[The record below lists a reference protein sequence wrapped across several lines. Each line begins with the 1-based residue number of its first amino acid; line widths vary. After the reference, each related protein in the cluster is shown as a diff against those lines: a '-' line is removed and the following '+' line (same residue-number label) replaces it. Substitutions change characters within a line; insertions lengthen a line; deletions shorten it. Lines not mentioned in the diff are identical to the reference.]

1 MRKRRLRQSIFLAL
15 LGTLM
20 VVPSLYSQSGF
31 EARNTT
37 CEGDLYA
44 GFLNPPEKYKPYM
57 LWWWVSEIDVEEAK
71 RQIDVYQDKG
81 AGGLLIYP
89 GQIMRPHMFSEEWW
103 ILFGEILR
111 YAEEVDF
118 KIGLVPDFFHP
129 QGDARD
135 YRLDPPTQS
144 RVLLGHPEYRLRKL
158 TFEERS
164 FVGPGKARFLG
175 LPDVEFAIAARV
187 SDSGELVVDT
197 LSDVTAHVKDGSFE
211 LELGEG
217 QWLLTFYSSVFY
229 TGPIIMT
236 VDPLNRDATDR
247 YIEIA
252 LEEIKRRYAR
262 YLGGTFNFAL
272 LDSEGSFGGPLVST
286 PEFYGTFEKL
296 NGYDIRLFMPLMV
309 HSGGPITPK
318 IRNDYFQAVTHL
330 FVENYWKP
338 IAEWCKRNGINVI
351 QQSWGDDLI
360 VEPRFAGDF
369 MATQRSMT
377 FPFVEGLFD
386 WHRDPRQIKE
396 VAAIAN
402 FEGVGLAGE
411 MQLLQGDESYIS
423 PQKMRAGANALA
435 AMGFVY
441 QFPQAEFS
449 YETMMQSPSW
459 GEEQPHFK
467 FFPAYSQLM
476 QRIGYMND
484 DSTHQA
490 DIMLFKPL
498 ASVVA
503 SSQAIYGD
511 SANLL
516 GDDNMMA
523 EVARGNH
530 VIEAVEDDYDDL
542 MNLLVDAQLDYNV
555 VDAYYLGRTLVEN
568 GRLELN
574 GIASSVL
581 ILPAVS
587 LIDRVSMRRARA
599 LFEAGGIVIAYRD
612 LPRGSR
618 EEGWDDPMILENVE
632 AIFGILGEDGMERV
646 NTNEMGGRG
655 IFIPYGLSRVID
667 AVNREREP
675 DFSVVEGSSN
685 EILYHHRIKNGRHF
699 YWITNFTEHERSFV
713 VSLDIEGETE
723 IWKAHSGK
731 RRAAHSWV
739 EDGRTVVPLKMNPW
753 DGYYLVLSPCTEKP
767 DLRVSET
774 NLKNPRVVDDRS
786 VLKVVGTADGS
797 TDSVYAKGEYKGEP
811 FTVSNT
817 LENGIGIQEI
827 APDGWRFEANS
838 ARVPVRYAREIV
850 VPDGDG
856 VAAGFARRGFNDR
869 SWPLNNL
876 GSHLHTVDLWWMIGP
891 WPNPDGAGFK
901 TAYPPEMEID
911 FSKIYHPSGE
921 PIGWMKHHARNPWT
935 RLGKVLDYHRKPGVG
950 YAFTYVYSPESRE
963 VQARYHVSSGSVW
976 VNGEEIY
983 RLHSP
988 YGAPRWMRKGT
999 AHRTPVRLEKGWNEI
1014 LVKVVSTPPFL
1025 KTDFNFRLARAD
1037 GTSLDDIFV
1046 SFQKGDINALVRER
1060 DELIERGRVR
1070 YLAPSAL
1077 KTDKLGSFERVQGK
1091 ERWYRFEVPPGT
1103 IAYTV
1108 PGQPEDMDVFVN
1120 GAAVSPDALGR
1131 ISLAH
1136 LDWEFPNVIAVRMPA
1151 SKRLADDQYFVGGET
1166 DYQLGA
1172 WTWTGLTYFSGE
1184 GIYRKDFE
1192 LDPDLDGVPVT
1203 LDLGQVGVT
1212 AEVWLNDRRVGD
1224 RVWLPF
1230 AFDVT
1235 EYLLPGKN
1243 HLVIAVTNT
1252 DVPQRAEASV
1262 ERMKELEEAFGGWRE
1277 APFMDVLDLNGL
1289 IGPVRL
1295 KPSRGV
1301 ELVVTKSVAETRSHD
1316 R

>member
-1 MRKRRLRQSIFLAL
+1 MECRLRRPICLVL
-15 LGTLM
+15 LGT
-20 VVPSLYSQSGF
+20 VFVASFLYPQSDF
-31 EARNTT
+31 AARNSTK
-37 CEGDLYA
+37 EDGLYA
-44 GFLNPPEKYKPYM
+44 NFLNPPEKYKPYL
-57 LWWWVSEIDVEEAK
+57 LWWWVSDIELEEAK
-71 RQIDVYQDKG
+71 RQIDVYRDKG
-81 AGGLLIYP
+81 AGGVLIYP
-89 GQIMRPHMFSEEWW
+89 GHTMRPHMFSEEWW
-103 ILFGEILR
+103 VLFGEILR

-158 TFEERS
+158 TFEERTY
-164 FVGPGKARFLG
+164 VGPGKARFLG
-175 LPDVEFAIAARV
+175 LPDVEFAVAAKV
-187 SDSGELVVDT
+187 SDSGELVLDT
-197 LSDVTAHVKDGSFE
+197 LSDVTSRVKDGSFE

-217 QWLLTFYSSVFY
+217 QWLLTFYHSVLY
-229 TGPIIMT
+229 TGPINMT
-236 VDPLNRDATDR
+236 VDPLNRNATDH
-247 YIEIA
+247 YIDIA

-262 YLGGTFNFAL
+262 YLGGTLNFIL

-286 PEFYGTFEKL
+286 PEFYDTFEKL
-296 NGYDIRLFMPLMV
+296 NRYDIRLFMPLMV

-318 IRNDYFQAVTHL
+318 IRNDYFQTVTHL

-338 IAEWCKRNGINVI
+338 IAQWCKRNGIHVI
-351 QQSWGDDLI
+351 QQSWGDDL
-360 VEPRFAGDF
+360 VMEARYAGDF
-369 MATQRSMT
+369 MATQRLMT

-441 QFPQAEFS
+441 QFPEVQFDYKNITVA
-449 YETMMQSPSW
+449 PKW
-459 GEEQPHFK
+459 GEDQPHFK

-484 DSTHQA
+484 GSTHQA

-498 ASVVA
+498 ATVVT

-516 GDDNMMA
+516 GVDNMMA
-523 EVARGNH
+523 EVTRGND
-530 VIEAVEDDYDDL
+530 VIEGIEDNYDDL
-542 MNLLVDAQLDYNV
+542 MNLLIDEHLDYNI
-555 VDAYYLGRTLVEN
+555 VDSHYMDRIQVKN
-568 GRLELN
+568 GRFDLN
-574 GIASSVL
+574 GISSSVL
-581 ILPAVS
+581 ILPSVTI
-587 LIDRVSMRRARA
+587 IDRVSMRRARS
-599 LFEAGGIVIAYRD
+599 LFEDGGVVIAYGS

-618 EEGWDDPMILENVE
+618 EDGWDDPVILEDVE
-632 AIFGILGEDGMERV
+632 AIFGIQSGDERERMNV
-646 NTNEMGGRG
+646 SGSGGKG
-655 IFIPYGLSRVID
+655 IYIPYGLPHVID

-675 DFSVVEGSSN
+675 DFDVVEGSSN
-685 EILYHHRIKNGRHF
+685 ELLYHHRAKNGRHF

-723 IWKAHSGK
+723 IWKAHSGEK
-731 RRAAHSWV
+731 NSPHSWV
-739 EDGRTVVPLKMNPW
+739 EDGRTIVPLKMNPW
-753 DGYYLVLSPCTEKP
+753 DGYYLVLSPGTEKS
-767 DLRVSET
+767 DLRVTET
-774 NLKNPRVVDDRS
+774 NLSNLRVVEDRS
-786 VLKVVGTADGS
+786 VVKVIGTVEGS
-797 TDSVYAKGEYKGEP
+797 AEGVYATGEYNGES
-811 FTVSNT
+811 FTVSKA
-817 LENGIGIQEI
+817 LENGIGNQEI
-827 APDGWRFEANS
+827 GPDGWRFEAN
-838 ARVPVRYAREIV
+838 ATQVPVRYAREIV
-850 VPDGDG
+850 VPNGDG
-856 VAAGFARRGFNDR
+856 VPAGFKRRNFNDR

-876 GSHLHTVDLWWMIGP
+876 GSHLHTIDQWWMIGP
-891 WPNPDGAGFK
+891 WPNPGGSGFN
-901 TAYPPEMEID
+901 TAYPPEAKID
-911 FSKIYHPSGE
+911 FSKVYLPSDE
-921 PIGWMKHHARNPWT
+921 PIGWVKHHARNPWT
-935 RLGKVLDYHRKPGVG
+935 RLGKVLDYYRKPGVG
-950 YAFTYVYSPESRE
+950 YAFTYVHSPESLDVE
-963 VQARYHVSSGSVW
+963 ARYHVSSGSVW
-976 VNGEEIY
+976 VNGERIY
-983 RLHSP
+983 HLHSP

-1037 GTSLDDIFV
+1037 GTALDDIFV
-1046 SFQKGDINALVRER
+1046 SFEKDDVDVLARER

-1077 KTDKLGSFERVQGK
+1077 KTDKLGSFEPVRGK

-1108 PGQPEDMDVFVN
+1108 PEQPEPIDVFVN
-1120 GAAVSPDALGR
+1120 GEAVSPDAQGR
-1131 ISLAH
+1131 ISLTH

-1151 SKRLADDQYFVGGET
+1151 SKRLADVQYFVGGET

-1184 GIYRKDFE
+1184 GIYRKEFE
-1192 LDPDLDGVPVT
+1192 LDPDLYGLPVT
-1203 LDLGQVGVT
+1203 LDLGQVGVA

-1230 AFDVT
+1230 TFDVT
-1235 EYLLPGKN
+1235 EFLLPGEN
-1243 HLVIAVTNT
+1243 HLVIAVSNT
-1252 DVPQRAEASV
+1252 DVPKRAEVSV
-1262 ERMKELEEAFGGWRE
+1262 ERMKELKEAFGGWRE
-1277 APFMDVLDLNGL
+1277 QPFMDVLDLNGL

-1295 KPSRGV
+1295 KTHREV
-1301 ELVVTKSVAETRSHD
+1301 ELKVSAKVR
-1316 R
+1316 